1 MPNNTPTNDRVAL
14 AKKQAQA
21 QVNAQQRRAVVMWVV
36 IGVIIVGLFAAL
48 VAYIVRQSNVD
59 SISGEGQLSPA
70 AATENGAF
78 AVGQTGVVGEDLD
91 ESRVRMDI
99 YFDFMCPICGQF
111 EEFRGGE
118 IDALREEG
126 LVDVYY
132 HPIAIL
138 DRYSQGTAYSTRSA
152 SAAALVAEEAP
163 ESFMAF
169 MQAMF
174 ANAPAEGTT
183 GLTEEEIQAI
193 ATSAGVPDSVVEKIP
208 NLAYTSWARSA
219 TEGASKDGV
228 LGTPT
233 IAINGVIQ
241 DPQTNPDHLNWG
253 AEGAITAAIKAAAE
267 ESESV
272 AK

>member
-1 MPNNTPTNDRVAL
+1 MPSNTPSNDKVAL

-21 QVNAQQRRAVVMWVV
+21 QVNAQQRRAVVLWIVV
-36 IGVIIVGLFAAL
+36 GVVIVGLFAAL
-48 VAYIVRQSNVD
+48 VAYIVRQSSVD
-59 SISGEGQLSPA
+59 EISGEGQLTPA

-78 AVGQTGVVGEDLD
+78 AVGKSGVVGEDLD

-118 IDALREEG
+118 IDALREAG
-126 LVDVYY
+126 TVDVYY

-138 DRYSQGTAYSTRSA
+138 DRFSQGTAYSTRSA
-152 SAAALVAEEAP
+152 AAAALVAEEAP
-163 ESFMAF
+163 ESFMPF

-174 ANAPAEGTT
+174 ANAPEEGTT
-183 GLTEEEIQAI
+183 GLTDEEIQAI
-193 ATSAGVPDSVVEKIP
+193 ATSAGVPEAVAAKIP

-219 TEGASKDGV
+219 TEEASKDGV
-228 LGTPT
+228 GGTPT

-241 DPQTNPDHLNWG
+241 DPQNNPEHLNWG
-253 AEGAITAAIKAAAE
+253 AEGAITAAITAAAAE
-267 ESESV
+267 TGAPTE
-272 AK
+272 